1 MVSCVICA
9 ALGDKRTESLLL
21 DERGFVAF
29 PHPKPE
35 TPVHIVVAT
44 RQHFSGVCDPD
55 LKDPVLIGEMVLIA
69 RRLAERT
76 GLVATGFRIVL
87 NHGAHA
93 EQEVPHLHLH
103 MLGGRMLHWPPG

>member
-1 MVSCVICA
+1 VSCVICV
-9 ALGDKRTESLLL
+9 ALGDKRAESLLPHES
-21 DERGFVAF
+21 DFVAF

-44 RQHFSGVCDPD
+44 RQHFSGLCDPD
-55 LKDPVLIGEMVLIA
+55 LKDPAVVGQMVALA
-69 RRLAERT
+69 RGLAEQT
-76 GLVATGFRIVL
+76 GLVATGFRLVL

-103 MLGGRMLHWPPG
+103 LLGGRMLQWPPG